1 MAVYHGPGVPQMI
14 LYSDSICQFH
24 NDNDICWLGN
34 IYEAHIFQCGLALCW
49 ALYRCQ
55 GGGIFLTGNLPLY
68 ARRILK
74 WEPLPK
80 KDCSVGPW
88 SMLPF
93 LKAHA
98 KLNVK
103 TTLKFC
109 FLNNMCTVY
118 LWCNQSIRTTPE
130 KKTILL
136 HSLWG
141 DCCFRWHSRNVPSAD
156 GPRGG
161 QTLFL
166 LNTLHCLMLHSLSTP
181 CEWANVEL
189 ATLDFPEGF
198 FDKVFSW
205 ALYCE
210 FVLFDEV
217 LYVWKNTTTLYST
230 MVKFVYS
237 INMVAIYQD

>member
-1 MAVYHGPGVPQMI
+1 MDQAFHRWFSTVTAFVSFTMTMTFVDLATFMKHTFFSVAWHYVGPCIDVKVVG
-14 LYSDSICQFH
+14 F
-24 NDNDICWLGN
+24 
-34 IYEAHIFQCGLALCW
+34 
-49 ALYRCQ
+49 
-55 GGGIFLTGNLPLY
+55 FLTGNLPLY
-68 ARRILK
+68 ARRVLK

-109 FLNNMCTVY
+109 FLNNMSTVH

-141 DCCFRWHSRNVPSAD
+141 DCCFRWQSRNVPYAD

-166 LNTLHCLMLHSLSTP
+166 LNSLHCLMLHSLSTP

-217 LYVWKNTTTLYST
+217 LYVWKNTTTLYVT
-230 MVKFVYS
+230 MVEFVYS